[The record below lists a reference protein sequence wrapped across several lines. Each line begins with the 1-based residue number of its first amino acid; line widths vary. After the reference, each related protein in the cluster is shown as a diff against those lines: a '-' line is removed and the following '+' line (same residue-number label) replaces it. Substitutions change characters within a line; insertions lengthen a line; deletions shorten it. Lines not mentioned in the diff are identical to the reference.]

1 MNARGFRRSR
11 LLWIAAPF
19 LPWALHF
26 FAIYSLQ
33 GLACG
38 RGWSIAGAYAAM
50 GALSLACLAA
60 VAWIG
65 GRAWR
70 QARSSHTRGD
80 AGMAARLVALLSGLS
95 LLAIAM
101 TTLPVLLLSPCE

>member
-1 MNARGFRRSR
+1 MSAGGFRRSR
-11 LLWIAAPF
+11 FLWIAAPF

-26 FAIYSLQ
+26 FAIYAIQ

-38 RGWSIAGAYAAM
+38 RGWSAAWTYAAM
-50 GALSLACLAA
+50 GALSLACMVA
-60 VAWIG
+60 VGGIG
-65 GRAWR
+65 ARAWA
-70 QARSSHTRGD
+70 QVRSSRARAD
-80 AGMAARLVALLSGLS
+80 AAMAARLVAMLSALS